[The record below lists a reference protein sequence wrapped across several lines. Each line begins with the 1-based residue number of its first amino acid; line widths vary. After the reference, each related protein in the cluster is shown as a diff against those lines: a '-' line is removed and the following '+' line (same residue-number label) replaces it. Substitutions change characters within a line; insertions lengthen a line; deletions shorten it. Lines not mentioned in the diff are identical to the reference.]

1 MVKKIEFISVFF
13 IVSILQISSVFG
25 QISPSPI
32 DSLQPGQW
40 YEVPNSKIRS
50 VVPSPI
56 PPGDGPAGIIRAWSG
71 GAYDTKRDRLIVWG
85 GGHGDY
91 GGNELYTF
99 DINTLKWTRIWG
111 PTNVSLIP
119 PASPPSAC
127 SETYS
132 DGNPRSRHTYGGLQ
146 YLPNIDRFWNSG
158 GSLYC
163 GSGGASSGTWT
174 FNFDTLTWERKADF
188 IGYAELEH
196 VSAYDPVTGR
206 VFFVN
211 TAAPLHQYDP
221 ITDTWTK
228 LTDMPIGNYKSGT
241 IDPKRRKF
249 VIVGAGAVY
258 AYDLPPK
265 TDFSRK
271 TLITTGANE
280 IINGA
285 RIGIVYDPVTD
296 RIVAWN
302 GGADL
307 YSLNLD
313 TLVWTKI
320 PPAPS
325 NTVIPTAATAT
336 GTYGRFQYIPSKN
349 AFIVVNSIDENVFI
363 YRLSSNA
370 SSTTTG
376 QIDIPS
382 KTWIALDAPWPFSNK
397 GIPPTNKH
405 VSPAYH
411 PPSGRIYFNGGD
423 YAGGG
428 SYDNSYRQETWSL
441 SIAERFANKTDRT
454 AGWRLEYPYC
464 GPTGQIQPKHPDY
477 TGFVW
482 DSKREVFY
490 MVPGV
495 MESTTGTNC
504 PGETT
509 DKVTNPGFISGK
521 MMSFNPVTKTWQIVG
536 DAGPDFQDT
545 WMTPYDPVSDTI
557 IRFGLSL
564 KVNVYDVK
572 TGTWTA
578 FGGVPNHLWKE
589 YLAIDVPGRAIYGV
603 AGFNGKLYKYSID
616 AKTFEDLGS
625 VPEGGVGLDNQAHVA
640 WDSLNKIL
648 YYYRLGISNLYVYH
662 PDTKTWETLP
672 LLTDIPGVSARGRLM
687 VYDPGQ
693 NVLLLMGGVDTDT
706 DKYIFLYRYAK
717 SESSAVD
724 NTPPSQV
731 TGLIAAPVSSSQID
745 LNWNL
750 ATDNV
755 GVAGYRIY
763 RNNVQ
768 IATSSMN
775 FYNDFGLTASTA
787 YNYKIAA
794 YDAAGN
800 IGIPSTQAGATT
812 LASDTTAP
820 IINNIAIPSI
830 TSTSAVVTWNT
841 NEMSTHQVEYG
852 LTDSYGSQTAEN
864 TVLMA
869 SHSQSLASLLPNT
882 LYHFRVKSKDAS
894 GNLAPSSDNTF
905 KTLPASSALIING
918 TENTIV
924 LQDGLNGYSGTKDTY
939 IYSWNSVGNYGS
951 SIELQSS
958 SVEKFNVLVGFEIYQ
973 SESGPVPNN
982 ATIKSATLSLYKFT
996 NYDFSANAKRLLKA
1010 WKENEATWNNANSL
1024 TKWSTPGADGT
1035 SDILVSENSNGRIGW
1050 NPDWI
1055 NFDVTKNVQD
1065 FSSTANNGWNII
1077 SLSDQNTR
1085 KFFSKEYSDPALRP
1099 KLTIIYV
1106 EPQTTN
1112 ISIKSDV
1119 NNDGGV
1125 DLLDLLIVAKDLGKT
1140 TGFDPKV
1147 DIAAP
1152 FGAIDI
1158 FDVVRVVM
1166 DLGKISK

>member
-1 MVKKIEFISVFF
+1 MIKKRISRIIYTLPIALIFLINFVFAQ
-13 IVSILQISSVFG
+13 SN
-25 QISPSPI
+25 PI

-50 VVPSPI
+50 VVPNPI
-56 PPGDGPAGIIRAWSG
+56 PPGDGPAGITRAWSG
-71 GAYDTKRDRLIVWG
+71 GAYDTNRDRLIVWG

-119 PASPPSAC
+119 PAFPPSTC

-174 FNFDTLTWERKADF
+174 FNFDALTWERKANF
-188 IGYAELEH
+188 IGSADLEH
-196 VSAYDPVTGR
+196 VSAYDPLTGK

-228 LTDMPIGNYKSGT
+228 LTDLSIGNYKSGT

-249 VIVGAGAVY
+249 VIVGAGVVY

-280 IINGA
+280 ITSGA
-285 RIGIVYDPVTD
+285 RIGIVYDPVSD
-296 RIVAWN
+296 RIIAWN

-325 NTVIPTAATAT
+325 NTVIPTAAAAT

-363 YRLSSNA
+363 YKSPSNA
-370 SSTTTG
+370 TPAPTG

-382 KTWIALDAPWPFSNK
+382 KTWIALDAPLPFSNK

-428 SYDNSYRQETWSL
+428 PYDNSYRQETWSL
-441 SIAERFANKTDRT
+441 SIAERFANKSDRT

-464 GPTGQIQPKHPDY
+464 GPVSQIQPKHPDY

-482 DSKREVFY
+482 DSERELFY

-509 DKVTNPGFISGK
+509 DKATNPGFITGK

-536 DAGPDFQDT
+536 DIGPDFQDT

-564 KVNVYDVK
+564 KVNIYDVK

-589 YLAIDVPGRAIYGV
+589 YLAIDVPGRAVYGV
-603 AGFNGKLYKYSID
+603 AGFNGKLYKYNID

-625 VPEGGVGLDNQAHVA
+625 VPEGGVGLDNLAHVA
-640 WDSLNKIL
+640 WDSLNGIL
-648 YYYRLGISNLYVYH
+648 YYYRLGISNLYAYH
-662 PDTKTWETLP
+662 PDTRTWETLP
-672 LLTDIPGVSARGRLM
+672 LLTDIPSVSARGRLL

-717 SESSAVD
+717 NESSAD
-724 NTPPSQV
+724 NIPPSQV
-731 TGLIAAPVSSSQID
+731 TGLIATPVSLSQIN

-750 ATDNV
+750 AADNV

-768 IATSSMN
+768 IATSSTN
-775 FYNDFGLTASTA
+775 HYNDFGLTASTA

-800 IGIPSTQAGATT
+800 IGIPSTQVSSTT
-812 LASDTTAP
+812 LTADTIPPTITNVA
-820 IINNIAIPSI
+820 APSI
-830 TSTSAVVTWNT
+830 TSSSAVVTWNT
-841 NEMSTHQVEYG
+841 NEVSTHQVEYG
-852 LTDSYGSQTAEN
+852 LTDSYGSQTPEN
-864 TVLMA
+864 SVLMA
-869 SHSQSLASLLPNT
+869 SHSQSLAGLLPDT
-882 LYHFRVKSKDAS
+882 SYHFRVKSKDAS
-894 GNLAPSSDNTF
+894 GNLAISSDNAF
-905 KTLPASSALIING
+905 KTLSASSTPTVTG
-918 TENTIV
+918 TEKTIL
-924 LQDGLNGYSGTKDTY
+924 LQDGLNGYSGTRDAH
-939 IYSWNSVGNYGS
+939 IYSWNSNANYGS
-951 SIELQSS
+951 STELQSS
-958 SVEKFNVLVGFEIYQ
+958 SVEKFNMLVRFKVFQ
-973 SESGPVPNN
+973 SESGPIPDDV
-982 ATIKSATLSLYKFT
+982 TIKSATLSLYKFT
-996 NYDFSANAKRLLKA
+996 SYEFSANAKRLLKD

-1035 SDILVSENSNGRIGW
+1035 SDISASENSNGWAGW
-1050 NPDWI
+1050 NPDWS
-1055 NFDVTKNVQD
+1055 NFNVTKNVQE
-1065 FSSTANNGWNII
+1065 FSSTANYGWNII
-1077 SLSDQNTR
+1077 SLSSDQNTR
-1085 KFFSKEYSDPALRP
+1085 KFYSREYVDANLRP
-1099 KLTIIYV
+1099 KLTITYV
-1106 EPQTTN
+1106 EPQN
-1112 ISIKSDV
+1112 IAIKSDV
-1119 NNDGGV
+1119 NDDGAV
-1125 DLLDLLIVAKDLGKT
+1125 DLLDLLVVAKDLGKT

-1152 FGAIDI
+1152 FGVIDI
-1158 FDVVRVVM
+1158 FDVVKVVM
-1166 DLGKISK
+1166 DFGKVII